1 MIILKTA
8 EKTIREFEPVTFLRI
23 PTLGE
28 KITFEGE
35 LYAITSIEHQICK
48 KGGIWGLT
56 SDIIISV
63 IQSPK

>member
-1 MIILKTA
+1 MITIKTK
-8 EKTIREFEPVTFLRI
+8 EKNVGEFEPNTFLRI

-28 KITFEGE
+28 RITFEGE
-35 LYAITSIEHQICK
+35 LYSVTSIEHQICK

-63 IQSPK
+63 IQAPK